1 MRRRR
6 TRNTRLPTARA
17 SASWCGPMGP
27 SCGGMRMIPEPP
39 LDDPHRGIPG
49 LRCSAKFKGRG
60 GLAQLRFG
68 IHWRWSKTRTG
79 LVLALGIKRRH
90 KLTKQAVASGIG
102 VGVKGSAATL
112 NRIDLGRLFIGK
124 ENERVLWRIDQ
135 AV

>member
-1 MRRRR
+1 
-6 TRNTRLPTARA
+6 
-17 SASWCGPMGP
+17 
-27 SCGGMRMIPEPP
+27 MIPEPP

-60 GLAQLRFG
+60 GLAQLLVLRFG
-68 IHWRWSKTRTG
+68 IHWRWSKTGSG

-90 KLTKQAVASGIG
+90 KLIKQAVASRIG
-102 VGVKGSAATL
+102 VWVKGSAATL